1 VTRSRGPAIIVSIF
15 KARTEAP
22 VALSGAVAALSSDA
36 SLPPDQRNR
45 LRAWFSL
52 VRLGM
57 ARQAR
62 VRQMVWIAL
71 ALLALTAVFVTL
83 PRLAGGWGMARW
95 RWRWAA
101 PPAAHAMAASQGS
114 GVWQGGKDANSAPS
128 ASASSPPRSVV
139 STFEETISSLET
151 LPALPASRP
160 ALALENAAALAFRAN
175 LAQSGFYVFSTW
187 IVFSLFVGF
196 LLPIWSLS
204 FASEALGGEQDG
216 RTLVW
221 LLTRPLPRSSI
232 YLAKFVALLP
242 WSLALNL
249 GGFALLCFLAGSP
262 GREAFYLYWP
272 AVTAATLAFSALFH
286 LLSACFRRAAV
297 VGLVYAFFLET
308 VFGSLP
314 GYMKRVS
321 IGFYTRCLM
330 FEAAEHR
337 GLEPVKPSVYLPV
350 GGGVAWCVLLSATLV
365 LLVAG
370 MIVFARSEYADVA

>member
-1 VTRSRGPAIIVSIF
+1 VKIFNAPSKPTLELSPSRAGPSCDPAQTPMQRS
-15 KARTEAP
+15 
-22 VALSGAVAALSSDA
+22 
-36 SLPPDQRNR
+36 Q
-45 LRAWFSL
+45 LRAWCNL
-52 VRLGM
+52 VRLGIS
-57 ARQAR
+57 RQAR

-71 ALLALTAVFVTL
+71 ALLALTAVVVTL

-95 RWRWAA
+95 RSRWPA
-101 PPAAHAMAASQGS
+101 PPLSHLTPSPPPAFLGR
-114 GVWQGGKDANSAPS
+114 GKREESLPPS
-128 ASASSPPRSVV
+128 TMLSSPRWVV
-139 STFEETISSLET
+139 STFEETASGFET

-160 ALALENAAALAFRAN
+160 ALALENAVALAFRVN
-175 LAQSGFYVFSTW
+175 LSQSGFYVFSTW
-187 IVFSLFVGF
+187 IVFSLFVSF

-204 FASEALGGEQDG
+204 FASEALGGEQEG
-216 RTLVW
+216 HTLIW

-249 GGFALLCFLAGSP
+249 GGFSLLCFLAGSP
-262 GREAFYLYWP
+262 GREALRLYWP

-314 GYMKRVS
+314 GYMKRLS

-330 FEAAEHR
+330 FEAAHEH
-337 GLEPVKPSVYLPV
+337 GLEAVKPSVYLPV
-350 GGGVAWCVLLSATLV
+350 SAGVAWWVLLSITAV
-365 LLVAG
+365 LLMVG
-370 MIVFARSEYADVA
+370 MIVFARSEYADLA